1 VDGAAI
7 GWGTLIGASLVAGA
21 LVAAWLVLPGRLSAI
36 VTAFGGGILLAAVAL
51 ELVPDADER
60 ADISLT
66 AAGLLGGALV
76 YVATD
81 ALLTRSEGMEA
92 MRRSAHAAAAGRP
105 MEMTALREDAARGEA
120 IAAGLF
126 VDGIPES
133 IALGLTIA
141 EGELGVALLVGVV
154 VGNIVEAYGA
164 AQPIVASGRSKR
176 FALILLSAIGV
187 AVALATVAGA
197 TVLSEASS
205 ASIGVAQA
213 VASGAVLAVISI

>member
-1 VDGAAI
+1 VNGAAI

-60 ADISLT
+60 AGIWLT
-66 AAGLLGGALV
+66 AG
-76 YVATD
+76 
-81 ALLTRSEGMEA
+81 GMEA
-92 MRRSAHAAAAGRP
+92 MRRSARAAAAGRP
-105 MEMTALREDAARGEA
+105 MEMTVLREDAARGEA

-133 IALGLTIA
+133 IALGLTVA
-141 EGELGVALLVGVV
+141 EGELGVALLVGIV

-176 FALILLSAIGV
+176 FALLLLSAIGV

-213 VASGAVLAVISI
+213 VASGAVLSRSSRSRSSPTPSRR